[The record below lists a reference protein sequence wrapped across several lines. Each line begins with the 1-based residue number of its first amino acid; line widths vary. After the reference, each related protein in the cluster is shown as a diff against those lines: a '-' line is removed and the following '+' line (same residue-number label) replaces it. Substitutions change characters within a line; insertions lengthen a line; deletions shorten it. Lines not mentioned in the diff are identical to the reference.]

1 LAFPSG
7 RYEPETVVLMR
18 ALDRAWDEVEFA
30 LARNDLDS
38 AGLRALM
45 AIAVAAGLRDG
56 EHDLERLK
64 ELALDAIARV
74 Y

>member
-7 RYEPETVVLMR
+7 RYDPETLVLMR
-18 ALDRAWDEVEFA
+18 AVDRAWDEVEFA

-38 AGLRALM
+38 EGLRALM
-45 AIAVAAGLRDG
+45 AVAVVAGLHKG

-64 ELALDAIARV
+64 ELALEAVARV